1 MVAALS
7 TVVVLL
13 LIGAATIH
21 LAYLEKMISR
31 RYVEYLQ
38 ASYLAESGI
47 ESARAAMFN
56 DPGVLSS
63 PETTFH
69 LEIVQP
75 DLVGSA
81 EITVTQPLFDGLL
94 IVKSTGQ
101 TSGGAKRIWQADMTA
116 PPGYEVYCEKFS
128 LNPELDISFILQ
140 TFGINHPES
149 GRPLQGALH
158 VDPRCRA
165 ACQELDAGEGSF
177 QGSHTRRYQPAG
189 PVDMKFWSQAA
200 ESERLNWGGYS
211 YHYSDGSIV
220 LPPVL
225 RDSIYAVNGDV
236 LLYSGAGGLNLQ
248 NCLVI
253 AAGDI
258 WVVNMEAASSRVTGL
273 YRAGG
278 DINLYQAKNDMEV
291 RACLCAGRNV
301 NICCG
306 GSGDRVYLQSVE
318 APEFFRRLPPVI
330 RGKMGFLTIR
340 SYQEMVP

>member
-81 EITVTQPLFDGLL
+81 VITVTQPLFDGLL

-149 GRPLQGALH
+149 GRPLQGHCKSIRAVGRLARSWMQKALF
-158 VDPRCRA
+158 RA
-165 ACQELDAGEGSF
+165 ATPAAISLR
-177 QGSHTRRYQPAG
+177 TRRYEVLVPSRGVRRAQLG
-189 PVDMKFWSQAA
+189 
-200 ESERLNWGGYS
+200 RLQ
-211 YHYSDGSIV
+211 
-220 LPPVL
+220 LPL
-225 RDSIYAVNGDV
+225 
-236 LLYSGAGGLNLQ
+236 
-248 NCLVI
+248 
-253 AAGDI
+253 
-258 WVVNMEAASSRVTGL
+258 
-273 YRAGG
+273 
-278 DINLYQAKNDMEV
+278 
-291 RACLCAGRNV
+291 
-301 NICCG
+301 
-306 GSGDRVYLQSVE
+306 
-318 APEFFRRLPPVI
+318 
-330 RGKMGFLTIR
+330 
-340 SYQEMVP
+340 